1 VQFKEFV
8 EVLSNYLEDGE
19 RDIERI
25 TAFARDISGKSTFED
40 DFSLMRLDFS

>member
-8 EVLSNYLEDGE
+8 DVLSNFTEDGE

-25 TAFARDISGKSTFED
+25 TEFAREVSGKQTFED
-40 DFSLMRLDFS
+40 DFSLMRIDFS